1 VKLRFRFGHSWK
13 REAVGPKGPRDAFT
27 FELDGVNLVP
37 GATDEPLVHV
47 VSGLLDAVTALVA
60 DGEPAGQL
68 SLEDAHLEVC
78 FWRRSGLEVEVAIV
92 DLTAGALALARPVVV
107 ELPVLLEAAVRCGR
121 ALARDLSEQGRSAE
135 SRSIEKKLSVLAGA
149 VLEPVPPYAAE
160 RYTARRASDEGLGYV
175 FEDGE
180 GRVARWTR
188 RSRAGLPYLL
198 ARGELQAAGGA
209 PEAGWPVPKL
219 MALARAASDGPQP
232 VGGVSAPPEAIFAAG
247 LELCLSLRAHNPALA
262 SNPWLE
268 ALQLRCADGLKA
280 LRQPLPDLS
289 PAVLVR
295 ERVPPPA
302 PPLTTRGELR
312 RLTLA
317 LAWSRPTAL
326 GEDGARISLGKRLVL
341 VHSPHA
347 AHALDLEGA
356 TKFRRLSARGVAVA
370 RTGES
375 LLATPHRLLHFPKSG
390 RSASWVRDHDGVT
403 LGPELTPVGGVLVTP
418 MGRHGAS
425 GFDALTGRERWR
437 FDPPRTQRSWL
448 SVLGPRVFLGADSG
462 SLYALDAADGQVRF
476 CVRASLPCA
485 GPSELFGQLVVTALN
500 RGEHTAIFACTPT
513 ARGDATPA
521 GTIRWTKELVLATPS
536 RLAVSRSKLFIAGAR
551 EGRGWVVC
559 LGTRGQLLWERA
571 IPCDARTTTLL
582 PWDGGVVAA
591 DARGVCT
598 RLLPDGQVLWVLGG
612 FGDELA
618 HAIPLQHARQ
628 VLVVP
633 GPAVRLVHPAD
644 GRVLAELPA
653 APRLTA
659 LAVDKLLNLY
669 AYTEPGTLSVYTPG
683 TALSV
688 V

>member
-1 VKLRFRFGHSWK
+1 MKIRFRVGHSWK
-13 REAVGPKGPRDAFT
+13 REAAGPSGPRDAFT

-47 VSGLLDAVTALVA
+47 VSGLLDAVTALVV
-60 DGEPAGQL
+60 DGEPAGEL
-68 SLEDAHLEVC
+68 SLEDVHLELC
-78 FWRRSGLEVEVAIV
+78 FWRRPGLEVEVAIV
-92 DLTAGALALARPVVV
+92 DLAAGALKLPKPVVV
-107 ELPVLLEAAVRCGR
+107 ELPALLDAAVQCGR
-121 ALARDLSEQGRSAE
+121 ALVRDLSGQARDAE
-135 SRSIEKKLSVLAGA
+135 VLSLEKKLSALVGA
-149 VLEPVPPYAAE
+149 VIEPAPPRAPEPYA
-160 RYTARRASDEGLGYV
+160 ARRASDGGLGYV
-175 FEDGE
+175 FEDTE
-180 GRVARWTR
+180 GRAARWTR
-188 RSRAGLPYLL
+188 RSRAGLACLL
-198 ARGELQAAGGA
+198 AKGALQAAGGA
-209 PEAGWPVPKL
+209 REAGWPMLKL
-219 MALARAASDGPQP
+219 MALARAASDGPQRL
-232 VGGVSAPPEAIFAAG
+232 GGATAAPEAIFAAG
-247 LELCLSLRAHNPALA
+247 LELCLTLRAHNPALA

-280 LRQPLPDLS
+280 LKQPLPDLS
-289 PAVLVR
+289 PVALAP
-295 ERVPPPA
+295 ERTTPPA
-302 PPLTTRGELR
+302 PPLTTTGELR
-312 RLTLA
+312 RVGVA
-317 LAWSRPTAL
+317 LAWSRPAAL
-326 GEDGARISLGKRLVL
+326 GEDGARISLGKKLVL

-347 AHALDLEGA
+347 AHAFDLKGA
-356 TKFRRLSARGVAVA
+356 TKFRRLSPRGVAVA
-370 RTGES
+370 ATGES
-375 LLATPHRLLHFPKSG
+375 LLATQERLVHFPKSG

-403 LGPELTPVGGVLVTP
+403 LGPTLTPVDGVLVTP

-437 FDPPRTQRSWL
+437 FDPPRTQRSWV

-476 CVRASLPCA
+476 RVRASLPCA

-513 ARGDATPA
+513 AKGDATPA

-536 RLAVSRSKLFIAGAR
+536 RLAVTRSKLFVAGSR
-551 EGRGWVVC
+551 EGRAWVVC
-559 LGTRGQLLWERA
+559 LSPRGQLLWERS
-571 IPCDARTTTLL
+571 IPCDVRTTTLL

-598 RLLPDGQVLWVLGG
+598 RLQPDGQVNWVLGG

-618 HAIPLQHARQ
+618 HAIPLQHARH

-644 GRVLAELPA
+644 GRVLAELPT
-653 APRLTA
+653 APRLTD
-659 LAVDKLLNLY
+659 LAVDKKLNVY
-669 AYTEPGTLSVYTPG
+669 AFTEPGTLSVYAPG